1 MLLVLPFFISIFYMK
16 NIAKL
21 ADDEFKETYG
31 APYEGL
37 DTSKR
42 SSIAFSVIFMVR
54 RLCFSAICLTL
65 YNHIMIQLPLLVWL
79 TMFNAGFLIIYSP
92 YEEKLIES
100 LDILNDIV
108 TFLLIDLCYL
118 FTDLWG
124 DIKSQYNI
132 GFVFIIIMSAGILPQ
147 IFFLAKDIFWQ
158 LKWRLR
164 ALCLKKKFI
173 SGPAIRSN
181 TLGRKRSIFQ
191 KIMGFFS

>member
-1 MLLVLPFFISIFYMK
+1 MLATMLLVLPFFISIFYMK
-16 NIAKL
+16 NFTKL
-21 ADDEFKETYG
+21 ADEEFKETYG

-37 DTSKR
+37 DTCKR
-42 SSIAFSVIFMVR
+42 SSIAFSVIFIVR

-65 YNHIMIQLPLLVWL
+65 YNQIMIQLPLMALL
-79 TMFNAGFLIIYSP
+79 TMFNAGFLMNYSP

-108 TFLLIDLCYL
+108 TFLLIDLCYV

-124 DIKSQYNI
+124 DIRSQYNV
-132 GFVFIIIMSAGILPQ
+132 GFLFIIIMSVGILPQ

-173 SGPAIRSN
+173 SGPAMRS
-181 TLGRKRSIFQ
+181 R
-191 KIMGFFS
+191 